1 MIKTLASRYIIYILI
16 FIVFIW
22 FHFYGYVGLTNYS
35 QIFNGVAY
43 LVSFLLFIYCF
54 NTYSLKNH
62 RILTLILLNVFI
74 SMIMSIMFWNTSI
87 IEILKGYRIYYLVLI
102 FFFLYKIRANRIK
115 VEHALF
121 VLGIIYFLCWL
132 YQIFKVPE
140 LVFGMDRDD
149 NLGSTEER
157 GFYRFFIPT
166 KEHLPFLVLYMY
178 ELYRRYKRKIYICL
192 CILFLIVVILH
203 VTRQTIFF
211 SFMSLCLLI
220 IYFNRKKWIH
230 LALAFF
236 FIIITSLV
244 IVENIPIVNILLER
258 TEEQTSNIE
267 DDIRLGCIKFYVEK
281 SSENPVTLIL
291 GNGLSSG
298 GELERFTDRAVDRGY
313 YKSDIGFFGMLFDF
327 GFLGVFVYL
336 VLFVKILKCKA
347 EDRYIYMKFYMIYVY
362 CSYLLSH
369 TLTTNIFFNMCVI
382 YILFSSDRDYIR
394 NIKLNRKVINIQNR

>member
-22 FHFYGYVGLTNYS
+22 FQFYGYVGLTNYS

-43 LVSFLLFIYCF
+43 LVSFSLFIYCF

-62 RILTLILLNVFI
+62 KIMTLMLINIFI

-87 IEILKGYRIYYLVLI
+87 INILKGYRIYYLLLI
-102 FFFLYKIRANRIK
+102 FFFLYKIKADRIK

-121 VLGIIYFLCWL
+121 ILGIIYFLCWL
-132 YQIFKVPE
+132 YQVKKVPE

-166 KEHLPFLVLYMY
+166 KEHIPFLVLYMY

-192 CILFLIVVILH
+192 SLFFLIVVILH

-211 SFMSLCLLI
+211 SFVSLCLFVF
-220 IYFNRKKWIH
+220 YFNRKKWIH
-230 LALAFF
+230 LAFASFF
-236 FIIITSLV
+236 MVIIASV
-244 IVENIPIVNILLER
+244 IVDKIPTINLLLEQ
-258 TEEQTSNIE
+258 TKEQTSNAE
-267 DDIRLGCIKFYVEK
+267 NDIRLECIKFYVEK
-281 SSENPVTLIL
+281 SSENPITLIL
-291 GNGLSSG
+291 GNGLAFE
-298 GELERFTDRAVDRGY
+298 GELERFTEHAKDRGY

-327 GFLGVFVYL
+327 GLFGIFVYL
-336 VLFVKILKCKA
+336 ILFIKILTCKV

-382 YILFSSDRDYIR
+382 YILFSSNRYCIR
-394 NIKLNRKVINIQNR
+394 NIQLNRKVINISK